1 LPLGVK
7 FLKVAPHFTTRF
19 DMSVN
24 AISHQTALIYIMVV
38 VAAADGVI
46 SDKELKTIGDLS
58 KHLPAFRDF
67 DHTRLLATAQDCGA
81 ILQENEGLD
90 AVMGLAKAALPEHLR
105 ETAYWLAL
113 EVALADSRIMLE
125 EIRVIEAIRRAL
137 SIDKLVAAAL
147 ERGARAR
154 YQVA

>member
-1 LPLGVK
+1 MN
-7 FLKVAPHFTTRF
+7 T
-19 DMSVN
+19 
-24 AISHQTALIYIMVV
+24 ISHQTALVYVMVV
-38 VAAADGVI
+38 VAASDGVI
-46 SDKELKTIGDLS
+46 SDKELKTIGELS

-67 DHTRLLATAQDCGA
+67 DHSRLLATAQDCGA
-81 ILQENEGLD
+81 LLQESEGFD
-90 AVMGLAKAALPEHLR
+90 AILGLVKAALPEHLR

-113 EVALADSRIMLE
+113 EIALADSRVMLE

-137 SIDKLVAAAL
+137 GLDRLVSAAL